1 LTKIRRC
8 AIIIVQDIEQF
19 IVQNIVRSDVMLA
32 VNYSTIRNNLK
43 TYCDAAND
51 KNETVIVTRKNE
63 KNIVIMSL
71 DKYNQM
77 QKAMRN
83 AEYLAKLD
91 QAIAQLESGKGQVHE
106 IIEVDDDE

>member
-1 LTKIRRC
+1 
-8 AIIIVQDIEQF
+8 
-19 IVQNIVRSDVMLA
+19 MLA

-77 QKAMRN
+77 QTAMRN

-106 IIEVDDDE
+106 MIEVDDDE